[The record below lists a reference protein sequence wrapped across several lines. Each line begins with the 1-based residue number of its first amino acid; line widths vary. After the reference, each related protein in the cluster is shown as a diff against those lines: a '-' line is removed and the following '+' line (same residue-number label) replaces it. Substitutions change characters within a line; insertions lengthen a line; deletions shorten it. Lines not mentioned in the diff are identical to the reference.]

1 MATRGS
7 RRAAVPDTAGAAE
20 QARGDALAMQ
30 RLSEAVLPA
39 LIARFEASG
48 LGELEVRRGDWRV
61 RLRKP
66 DHGEVLA
73 APAAGGGAI
82 RAGGDGASGAG
93 RSGVAAASAGRGA
106 ALSAVG
112 PGRVATAA
120 TGGGTAARRTA
131 TSPAVGYYMPVAAMT
146 PGRLVRAG
154 DVVGY
159 VDVLGVRQEVV
170 APLDGAIARV
180 LAELGQAVEYGQE
193 LVRLDAAPP
202 VAPGL
207 DDEPLAASD
216 LPPSEA

>member
-73 APAAGGGAI
+73 APAARGGAS

-93 RSGVAAASAGRGA
+93 RSGAAASTGRGA